1 MEPRTR
7 ATRPGASDRSGGN
20 ERPSEATV
28 LRGDRDLDADGGL
41 GPSEAKYQPKG
52 GSVDGSW
59 LAPCATAATTER
71 RDGGT
76 PFERGT
82 AEGVGAKQRADVG
95 AEGVKDR
102 VIRDEGGEHAEE
114 T

>member
-1 MEPRTR
+1 MSTIFG
-7 ATRPGASDRSGGN
+7 RPL
-20 ERPSEATV
+20 T
-28 LRGDRDLDADGGL
+28 
-41 GPSEAKYQPKG
+41 
-52 GSVDGSW
+52 
-59 LAPCATAATTER
+59 PCATAATTER

-95 AEGVKDR
+95 TEGVGDGL
-102 VIRDEGGEHAEE
+102 IRAEGGEHAEE